1 MPRVD
6 PLGRENQSGKENGAQ
21 YLNLYC
27 AFPRTPARQ
36 KPKIWQNGKSRG
48 FVNPFPANNASESA
62 DSRLGLNRVRIV
74 FVLPYFPFRE
84 SLVLRTRAREAQRR
98 ISRFV
103 SWAWR
108 EISPHR
114 DSVRKSSNF
123 VQD

>member
-84 SLVLRTRAREAQRR
+84 SLVLRTRARERNGESADSCLGHGERLVR
-98 ISRFV
+98 IGILFV
-103 SWAWR
+103 
-108 EISPHR
+108 
-114 DSVRKSSNF
+114 KSSNF